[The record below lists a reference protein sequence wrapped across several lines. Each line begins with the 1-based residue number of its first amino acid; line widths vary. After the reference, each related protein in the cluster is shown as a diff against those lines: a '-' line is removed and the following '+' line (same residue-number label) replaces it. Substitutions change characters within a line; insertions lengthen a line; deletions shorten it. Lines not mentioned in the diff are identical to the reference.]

1 MLNDLLKLR
10 KTWYAI
16 VDQLERMVKCLKRNA
31 IEDLIKW
38 KSSEE
43 RKPMVLKGARQ
54 VGKTWLM
61 KEFGQNYYDSY
72 VYFNF
77 DEEDELKSIFE
88 ANKKPQRIIE
98 LLSMIAGEK
107 IVPGETLIIFDEI
120 QECPEALNTLKYFKE
135 KANEYHVIAA
145 GSLLGTLLAEPKSYP
160 VGMVNLLDIYPLAFD
175 EFLEAVD
182 PSLYNYYSSIQKEQQ
197 IEEIFHNRLLEA
209 YNSYLIIGG
218 MPECVASWVKY
229 KDPTKINQIQR
240 ELIEVYENDFSK
252 HNGKVNSGRILM
264 VFRSIVAQLAK
275 PNEKF
280 MYGAVREGG
289 RARDF
294 EEAIEWLVSAGM
306 LNRVY
311 NVSKMEH
318 PLSAFDKLDQFK
330 LFVFDTGLL
339 KHMAGIDNSAILLK
353 ADYQFKGPLTENF
366 VLQQLRG
373 QFEVEPRYYSDK
385 NSEID
390 FVLQYGTE
398 IIPVEAKGGEDKS
411 APSFKKY
418 IFNHQPEYALRF
430 SKRGYRKD
438 GTITN
443 LPLYLARKTKELL

>member
-1 MLNDLLKLR
+1 M
-10 KTWYAI
+10 
-16 VDQLERMVKCLKRNA
+16 KRNA
-31 IEDLIKW
+31 ILKLVQW
-38 KSSEE
+38 KNSPE
-43 RKPMVLKGARQ
+43 RKPMVLRGARQ

-61 KEFGQNYYDSY
+61 KEFGQNYYDNY

-88 ANKKPQRIIE
+88 TNKNPNRIIE
-98 LLSMIAGEK
+98 LLSMISDEK
-107 IVPGETLIIFDEI
+107 IEPEKTLIIFDEI

-135 KANEYHVIAA
+135 KANEYHVITA
-145 GSLLGTLLAEPKSYP
+145 GSLLGTLLAKPKSYP
-160 VGMVNLLDIYPLAFD
+160 VGMVNLLDIYPLTFD
-175 EFLEAVD
+175 EFLNAID
-182 PSLYNYYSSIQKEQQ
+182 SGLYAYYESIQKEQV
-197 IEEIFHNRLLEA
+197 IEQIFHQRLLGA
-209 YNSYLIIGG
+209 YNYYLIIGG
-218 MPECVASWVKY
+218 MPECVSSWIKY
-229 KDPTKINQIQR
+229 KDPAMVSKIQR

-264 VFRSIVAQLAK
+264 VFRSIVSQLAK

-280 MYGAVREGG
+280 MYGAVREGA

-339 KHMAGIDNSAILLK
+339 KQMSGVDNSAILLRT
-353 ADYQFKGPLTENF
+353 DYQFKGPLTENY
-366 VLQQLRG
+366 VLQQLQG

-385 NSEID
+385 NGEID
-390 FVLQYGTE
+390 FVVQNKME
-398 IIPVEAKGGEDKS
+398 IIPIEVKGGEDRS
-411 APSFKKY
+411 ANSFKTY
-418 IFNHQPEYALRF
+418 VANNAPQHAYRF

-438 GTITN
+438 GGFTN
-443 LPLYLARKTKELL
+443 LPLYLVRKTKDLL

>member
-1 MLNDLLKLR
+1 MR
-10 KTWYAI
+10 
-16 VDQLERMVKCLKRNA
+16 
-31 IEDLIKW
+31 W

-61 KEFGQNYYDSY
+61 KEFGKSAYDNY

-88 ANKKPQRIIE
+88 VNKNPRRIVE
-98 LLSMIAGEK
+98 LLSLIAGEK
-107 IVPGETLIIFDEI
+107 ILPEKTLIIFDEI
-120 QECPEALNTLKYFKE
+120 QECPSALNTLKYFKE
-135 KANEYHVIAA
+135 KANDYHVIAA

-160 VGMVNLLDIYPLAFD
+160 VGMVNLLDIYPLTFD
-175 EFLEAVD
+175 EFLDATD
-182 PSLYNYYSSIQKEQQ
+182 PNLYTYYESIQKEQE
-197 IEEIFHNRLLEA
+197 IEEIFHNRLLDA

-218 MPECVASWVKY
+218 MPECVASWIKY
-229 KDPTKINQIQR
+229 KDPAKVREIQR

-264 VFRSIVAQLAK
+264 VFRSIVSQLAK

-280 MYGAVREGG
+280 IYGAVREGA

-318 PLSAFDKLDQFK
+318 PLTAFDKLDQFK
-330 LFVFDTGLL
+330 LFLFDTGLL
-339 KHMAGIDNSAILLK
+339 KFMAGIDNSAILLK
-353 ADYQFKGPLTENF
+353 TDYQFKGPLTENY

-373 QFEVEPRYYSDK
+373 QFEVEPRYYADK
-385 NSEID
+385 SSEID
-390 FVLQYGTE
+390 FALQYGTE

-411 APSFKKY
+411 APSFKRY
-418 IFNHQPEYALRF
+418 IAQNQPKHALRF
-430 SKRGYRKD
+430 SRRGYRKD
-438 GTITN
+438 GAITN
-443 LPLYLARKTKELL
+443 LPLYLARKTKDLL

>member
-1 MLNDLLKLR
+1 M
-10 KTWYAI
+10 
-16 VDQLERMVKCLKRNA
+16 KRNA
-31 IEDLIKW
+31 ILKLVQW
-38 KSSEE
+38 KNSPE
-43 RKPMVLKGARQ
+43 RKPMVLRGARQ

-61 KEFGQNYYDSY
+61 KEFGKNYYDNY

-88 ANKKPQRIIE
+88 TNKNPHRIIE
-98 LLSMIAGEK
+98 LLSMISDEK
-107 IVPGETLIIFDEI
+107 IEPEKTLIIFDEI

-135 KANEYHVIAA
+135 KANEYHVITA
-145 GSLLGTLLAEPKSYP
+145 GSLLGTLSAKPKSYP
-160 VGMVNLLDIYPLAFD
+160 VGMVNLLDIYPLTFD
-175 EFLEAVD
+175 EFLNAID
-182 PSLYNYYSSIQKEQQ
+182 SGLYAYYESIQKEQV
-197 IEEIFHNRLLEA
+197 IEQIFHQRLLDA
-209 YNSYLIIGG
+209 YNYYLIIGG
-218 MPECVASWVKY
+218 MPECVSSWIKY
-229 KDPTKINQIQR
+229 KDPTMISRIQR
-240 ELIEVYENDFSK
+240 ELVEVYENDFSK

-280 MYGAVREGG
+280 MYGAVREGA

-339 KHMAGIDNSAILLK
+339 KQMAGVDNSAILLK
-353 ADYQFKGPLTENF
+353 TDYQFKGPLTENY
-366 VLQQLRG
+366 VLQQLQG

-385 NSEID
+385 KGEID
-390 FVLQYGTE
+390 FVVQNKME
-398 IIPVEAKGGEDKS
+398 IIPIEVKGGEDRS
-411 APSFKKY
+411 ANSFKTY
-418 IFNHQPEYALRF
+418 VANNAPQHAYRF

-438 GTITN
+438 GGFTN
-443 LPLYLARKTKELL
+443 LPLYLVRKTKDLL

>member
-1 MLNDLLKLR
+1 
-10 KTWYAI
+10 
-16 VDQLERMVKCLKRNA
+16 MVMR
-31 IEDLIKW
+31 
-38 KSSEE
+38 
-43 RKPMVLKGARQ
+43 GARQ
-54 VGKTWLM
+54 FGKTWLM
-61 KEFGQNYYDSY
+61 KEFGHSCYESY

-77 DEEDELKSIFE
+77 DEEDELRSIFE
-88 ANKKPQRIIE
+88 ANKNPNRIIE
-98 LLSMIAGEK
+98 LLSMIAGAKILPEK
-107 IVPGETLIIFDEI
+107 TLVIFDEI

-135 KANEYHVIAA
+135 KANDYHVIAA
-145 GSLLGTLLAEPKSYP
+145 GSLLGTLLAKPKSYP
-160 VGMVNLLDIYPLAFD
+160 VDMVNLLDIYPLTFD
-175 EFLEAVD
+175 EFLAATDEA
-182 PSLYNYYSSIQKEQQ
+182 LFAYYETIQKEQH

-209 YNSYLIIGG
+209 YNNYLIIGG
-218 MPECVASWVKY
+218 MPECVSSWVKY
-229 KDPTKINQIQR
+229 KDPAKVSQIQR
-240 ELIEVYENDFSK
+240 ELLEIYENDFSK
-252 HNGKVNSGRILM
+252 HNGKVNNGRILM

-353 ADYQFKGPLTENF
+353 SDYQFKGPLTENF

-373 QFEVEPRYYSDK
+373 QFDVEPRYFSDK

-398 IIPVEAKGGEDKS
+398 IIPIEAKGGEDKS

-418 IFNHQPEYALRF
+418 IADHQPDHAIRF

-438 GTITN
+438 GYITN
-443 LPLYLARKTKELL
+443 LPLYLTRKTKDLL

>member
-1 MLNDLLKLR
+1 M
-10 KTWYAI
+10 
-16 VDQLERMVKCLKRNA
+16 KRNA
-31 IEDLIKW
+31 IENLITW
-38 KSSEE
+38 KADKE
-43 RKPMVLKGARQ
+43 RKPLVVRGARQ

-61 KEFGQNYYDSY
+61 KEFGQTCYDSF

-88 ANKKPQRIIE
+88 ANKNPQRIIE
-98 LLSMIAGEK
+98 LLSIIAGEK
-107 IVPGETLIIFDEI
+107 ILPGETLVIFDEI
-120 QECPEALNTLKYFKE
+120 QECPEALNSLKYFKE

-145 GSLLGTLLAEPKSYP
+145 GSLLGTLLAKPKSYP
-160 VGMVNLLDIYPLAFD
+160 VGMVNLLDLYPLTFD
-175 EFLEAVD
+175 EFLEAVN
-182 PSLYNYYSSIQKEQQ
+182 PSLYAFYESIVKEQT

-209 YNSYLIIGG
+209 YNSYLVIGG

-229 KDPTKINQIQR
+229 RDPAKVSQIQR
-240 ELIEVYENDFSK
+240 ELLEIYENDFSK
-252 HNGKVNSGRILM
+252 HNGSVNSGRILM
-264 VFRSIVAQLAK
+264 VFRSIVSQLAK

-311 NVSKMEH
+311 NVSKIEH
-318 PLSAFDKLDQFK
+318 PLSAFDKLDAFK

-353 ADYQFKGPLTENF
+353 SDYQFKGPLTENY

-373 QFEVEPRYYSDK
+373 QFEIEPRYYSDK
-385 NSEID
+385 NSELD

-418 IFNHQPEYALRF
+418 VSDHQPRHAIRF

-438 GTITN
+438 GLITN
-443 LPLYLARKTKELL
+443 IPLYLAGKTKELL

>member
-1 MLNDLLKLR
+1 M
-10 KTWYAI
+10 
-16 VDQLERMVKCLKRNA
+16 KRNA
-31 IEDLIKW
+31 ILKLVQW
-38 KSSEE
+38 KNSPE
-43 RKPMVLKGARQ
+43 RKPMVLRGARQ

-61 KEFGQNYYDSY
+61 KEFGKNYYDNY

-88 ANKKPQRIIE
+88 TNKNPHRIIE
-98 LLSMIAGEK
+98 LLSMISDEK
-107 IVPGETLIIFDEI
+107 IEPEKTLIIFDEI

-135 KANEYHVIAA
+135 KANEYHVITA
-145 GSLLGTLLAEPKSYP
+145 GGLLGTLLAKPKSYP
-160 VGMVNLLDIYPLAFD
+160 VGMVNLLDIYPLTFD
-175 EFLEAVD
+175 EFLNAID
-182 PSLYNYYSSIQKEQQ
+182 SGLYAYYESIQKEQV
-197 IEEIFHNRLLEA
+197 IEQIFHQRLLDA
-209 YNSYLIIGG
+209 YNYYLIIGG
-218 MPECVASWVKY
+218 MPECVSSWIKY
-229 KDPTKINQIQR
+229 KDPAMVSKIQR

-264 VFRSIVAQLAK
+264 VFRSIVSQLAK

-280 MYGAVREGG
+280 MYGAVREGA

-339 KHMAGIDNSAILLK
+339 KQMAGVDNSAILLK
-353 ADYQFKGPLTENF
+353 TDYQFKGPLTENY
-366 VLQQLRG
+366 VLQQLQG

-385 NSEID
+385 KGEID
-390 FVLQYGTE
+390 FVVQNKME
-398 IIPVEAKGGEDKS
+398 IIPIEVKGGEDRS
-411 APSFKKY
+411 ANSFKTY
-418 IFNHQPEYALRF
+418 VANNAPQHAYRF

-438 GTITN
+438 GGFTN
-443 LPLYLARKTKELL
+443 LPLYLVRKTKDLL

>member
-1 MLNDLLKLR
+1 MERKAIQDLL
-10 KTWYAI
+10 
-16 VDQLERMVKCLKRNA
+16 N
-31 IEDLIKW
+31 W
-38 KSSEE
+38 KNSEE

-61 KEFGQNYYDSY
+61 KEFGQKYYKNYA
-72 VYFNF
+72 YFNF
-77 DEEDELKSIFE
+77 DEEEQLKSIFE
-88 ANKKPQRIIE
+88 SNKNPHRIVE
-98 LLSMIAGEK
+98 LLSMIEGEK
-107 IVPGETLIIFDEI
+107 IIPGETLIIFDEI

-145 GSLLGTLLAEPKSYP
+145 GSLLGTLLAKPKSYP

-182 PSLYNYYSSIQKEQQ
+182 PSLYGYYSSVLKEQQ
-197 IEEIFHNRLLEA
+197 IEEIFHNRLLEV
-209 YNSYLIIGG
+209 YNNYLIIGG
-218 MPECVASWVKY
+218 MPECVSSWLKY
-229 KDPTKINQIQR
+229 KDPAKINQIQK

-306 LNRVY
+306 LIRVY

-330 LFVFDTGLL
+330 LFLFDTGLI

-353 ADYQFKGPLTENF
+353 SDYQFKGQLTENF

-373 QFEVEPRYYSDK
+373 QFEVEPHYYSDK

-418 IFNHQPEYALRF
+418 VAEHKPSHAIRY

-438 GTITN
+438 GYITN
-443 LPLYLARKTKELL
+443 MPLYLARKTIELL

>member
-1 MLNDLLKLR
+1 
-10 KTWYAI
+10 
-16 VDQLERMVKCLKRNA
+16 LKRNA
-31 IEDLIKW
+31 IQDLIKW
-38 KSSEE
+38 RDSED
-43 RKPMVLKGARQ
+43 RKPLVMRGARQ

-61 KEFGQNYYDSY
+61 KEFGQNYYESY

-88 ANKKPQRIIE
+88 INKNPKRIIE
-98 LLSMIAGEK
+98 LLSLIANEK
-107 IVPGETLIIFDEI
+107 ILPEKTLILFDEI
-120 QECPEALNTLKYFKE
+120 QECPEALNALKYFKE

-145 GSLLGTLLAEPKSYP
+145 GSLLGTLLAKPKSYP
-160 VGMVNLLDIYPLAFD
+160 VGMVNLLDVYPFTYD
-175 EFLEAVD
+175 EFLEATD
-182 PSLYNYYSSIQKEQQ
+182 PALFSFYESIQKEQQ
-197 IEEIFHNRLLEA
+197 IEEIFHNRFLEA

-218 MPECVASWVKY
+218 MPECVSSWIECR
-229 KDPTKINQIQR
+229 DPAKVSKIQR

-264 VFRSIVAQLAK
+264 VFRSIVSQLAK

-280 MYGAVREGG
+280 MYGAVRDGG

-339 KHMAGIDNSAILLK
+339 KQMAGVDNSAILLK
-353 ADYQFKGPLTENF
+353 SNYQFKGPLTENYI
-366 VLQQLRG
+366 LQQLRG
-373 QFEVEPRYYSDK
+373 QFEVEPRYFSDK
-385 NSEID
+385 NREID

-418 IFNHQPEYALRF
+418 IADHHPNYAIRF
-430 SKRGYRKD
+430 AKRGYRKD
-438 GTITN
+438 GSITN

>member
-1 MLNDLLKLR
+1 LR
-10 KTWYAI
+10 
-16 VDQLERMVKCLKRNA
+16 RNA
-31 IEDLIKW
+31 LQDLARWKLSED
-38 KSSEE
+38 

-61 KEFGQNYYDSY
+61 KEFGKQFYKNF

-88 ANKKPQRIIE
+88 TNKNPHRIIE
-98 LLSMIAGEK
+98 LLSMIAGVK
-107 IVPGETLIIFDEI
+107 ILPEETLVIFDEI
-120 QECPEALNTLKYFKE
+120 QECPEALNTLKYFRE

-145 GSLLGTLLAEPKSYP
+145 GSLLGTLLARPKSYP
-160 VGMVNLLDIYPLAFD
+160 VGMVNLLDIYPLTFD
-175 EFLEAVD
+175 EFLDATD
-182 PSLYNYYSSIQKEQQ
+182 PGLFHYYDSIQKEQQ

-229 KDPTKINQIQR
+229 KDPVKITRIQR

-252 HNGKVNSGRILM
+252 HNGKVNSRRILM
-264 VFRSIVAQLAK
+264 VFRSIVTQLAK

-280 MYGAVREGG
+280 VYGAVREGG

-311 NVSKMEH
+311 NVSKIEH
-318 PLSAFDKLDQFK
+318 PLAAFDKLEQFK

-339 KHMAGIDNSAILLK
+339 KYMAGIDNSAILLK
-353 ADYQFKGPLTENF
+353 TDYQFKGPLTENY

-373 QFEVEPRYYSDK
+373 QFETEPRYYADSR
-385 NSEID
+385 SEID
-390 FVLQYGTE
+390 FILQYGTE

-418 IFNHQPEYALRF
+418 ISDHQPEHAIRF

-438 GTITN
+438 GAITN
-443 LPLYLARKTKELL
+443 LPLYLARKTKQLL

>member
-1 MLNDLLKLR
+1 M
-10 KTWYAI
+10 
-16 VDQLERMVKCLKRNA
+16 KRNA
-31 IEDLIKW
+31 IQDLIKW
-38 KSSEE
+38 KSSEG
-43 RKPMVLKGARQ
+43 RKPLVLKGARQ

-72 VYFNF
+72 AYFNF

-88 ANKKPQRIIE
+88 TNKNPQRIIE
-98 LLSMIAGEK
+98 LLSLIAGKK

-145 GSLLGTLLAEPKSYP
+145 GSLLGTLLAQPKSYP
-160 VGMVNLLDIYPLAFD
+160 VGMVNLLDIYPLTFD
-175 EFLEAVD
+175 EFLEATD
-182 PSLYNYYSSIQKEQQ
+182 ENLYTYYCSIKKERP
-197 IEEIFHNRLLEA
+197 IEEIFHVRLLEA
-209 YNSYLIIGG
+209 YNYYLIIGG
-218 MPECVASWVKY
+218 MPECVSSWVTH
-229 KDPTKINQIQR
+229 KDPAKISQIQK

-264 VFRSIVAQLAK
+264 VFRSIVTQLAK

-306 LNRVY
+306 LERVY
-311 NVSKMEH
+311 NVSKIEH
-318 PLSAFDKLDQFK
+318 PLAVFDKLEQFK

-353 ADYQFKGPLTENF
+353 TEYQFKGPLTENY

-373 QFEVEPRYYSDK
+373 QFEVAPRYYSDK
-385 NSEID
+385 NNEID
-390 FVLQYGTE
+390 FLIQSGTE
-398 IIPVEAKGGEDKS
+398 IIPVEVKGGEDKS

-418 IFNHQPEYALRF
+418 IAEHCPKHALRY

-438 GTITN
+438 GAITN
-443 LPLYLARKTKELL
+443 LPLYLARKTNELL

>member
-1 MLNDLLKLR
+1 M
-10 KTWYAI
+10 
-16 VDQLERMVKCLKRNA
+16 KRNA
-31 IEDLIKW
+31 LESLIRW
-38 KSSEE
+38 KSSED

-61 KEFGQNYYDSY
+61 KEFGRSAYDSF

-77 DEEDELKSIFE
+77 DEEEGLKSIFE
-88 ANKKPQRIIE
+88 ANKNPQRIVE
-98 LLSMIAGEK
+98 LLSLIAGEK
-107 IVPGETLIIFDEI
+107 ILPEKTLIIFDEI
-120 QECPEALNTLKYFKE
+120 QECPPALNTLKYFKE
-135 KANEYHVIAA
+135 KANDYHVIAA
-145 GSLLGTLLAEPKSYP
+145 GSLLGTLLATPKSYP
-160 VGMVNLLDIYPLAFD
+160 VGMVNLLDIYPLTFD
-175 EFLEAVD
+175 EFLDATD
-182 PSLYNYYSSIQKEQQ
+182 PILYTYYESIQKEQD
-197 IEEIFHNRLLEA
+197 IEEIFHNRLLDA
-209 YNSYLIIGG
+209 FNNYLIIGG
-218 MPECVASWVKY
+218 MPECVSSWVKY
-229 KDPTKINQIQR
+229 KDPAKIREIQR

-264 VFRSIVAQLAK
+264 VFRSIVSQLAK

-280 MYGAVREGG
+280 IYGAVRQGA

-311 NVSKMEH
+311 NVGKMEH
-318 PLSAFDKLDQFK
+318 PLTAFDKLDQFK
-330 LFVFDTGLL
+330 LFLFDTGLL
-339 KHMAGIDNSAILLK
+339 KYMAGIDNSAILLK
-353 ADYQFKGPLTENF
+353 TDYQFKGPLTENY

-373 QFEVEPRYYSDK
+373 QFEVEPRYYADK

-411 APSFKKY
+411 APSFKRY
-418 IFNHQPEYALRF
+418 IAQNQPKHALRF
-430 SKRGYRKD
+430 SRRGYRKD
-438 GTITN
+438 GAITN

>member
-1 MLNDLLKLR
+1 MR
-10 KTWYAI
+10 
-16 VDQLERMVKCLKRNA
+16 
-31 IEDLIKW
+31 
-38 KSSEE
+38 
-43 RKPMVLKGARQ
+43 GARQ

-61 KEFGQNYYDSY
+61 KEFGQSCYESY

-77 DEEDELKSIFE
+77 DEEDGLKSIFE
-88 ANKKPQRIIE
+88 TNKNPHRIIE
-98 LLSMIAGEK
+98 LLSMISGEK
-107 IVPGETLIIFDEI
+107 ILPGETLIIFDEI

-135 KANEYHVIAA
+135 KANDYHVIAA
-145 GSLLGTLLAEPKSYP
+145 GSLLGTLLAKPKSYP
-160 VGMVNLLDIYPLAFD
+160 VGMVNLLDIYPLTFD
-175 EFLEAVD
+175 EFLDATD
-182 PSLYNYYSSIQKEQQ
+182 TALYTYYASIQKEQQ

-229 KDPTKINQIQR
+229 KDPAKISQIQR

-280 MYGAVREGG
+280 MYGAVREGA

-353 ADYQFKGPLTENF
+353 TDYQFKGPLTENY

-373 QFEVEPRYYSDK
+373 QFEVEPHYFADK
-385 NSEID
+385 NNEID

-411 APSFKKY
+411 APSFKRY
-418 IFNHQPEYALRF
+418 IAEHQPEHALRF

-438 GTITN
+438 GHITN